1 MAGTAGMAAIG
12 AAAAVAAPEAKGRA
26 MEDDT
31 PVRLQPHGENTRD
44 MRTIDDASLS
54 AVVLFRHSS
63 TIHLTIQAMM
73 NTKAVTWSLA
83 LFTSVSFVLCV
94 IYGLVTPESIHMH
107 RFLEI
112 VLPAFKWISVGS
124 FFLGLAESFLWGA
137 YVGLVFSPIY
147 NAVSRR
153 QSLPKGP

>member
-1 MAGTAGMAAIG
+1 
-12 AAAAVAAPEAKGRA
+12 
-26 MEDDT
+26 
-31 PVRLQPHGENTRD
+31 
-44 MRTIDDASLS
+44 
-54 AVVLFRHSS
+54 
-63 TIHLTIQAMM
+63 MM

-112 VLPAFKWISVGS
+112 VLPAFTWISVGS

-153 QSLPKGP
+153 LRLPKSP

>member
-1 MAGTAGMAAIG
+1 
-12 AAAAVAAPEAKGRA
+12 
-26 MEDDT
+26 
-31 PVRLQPHGENTRD
+31 
-44 MRTIDDASLS
+44 
-54 AVVLFRHSS
+54 
-63 TIHLTIQAMM
+63 MM
-73 NTKAVTWSLA
+73 NTKAVTWSLS

-112 VLPAFKWISVGS
+112 VLPAFTWISVGS

-147 NAVSRR
+147 NAVSQRLG
-153 QSLPKGP
+153 LPKSS